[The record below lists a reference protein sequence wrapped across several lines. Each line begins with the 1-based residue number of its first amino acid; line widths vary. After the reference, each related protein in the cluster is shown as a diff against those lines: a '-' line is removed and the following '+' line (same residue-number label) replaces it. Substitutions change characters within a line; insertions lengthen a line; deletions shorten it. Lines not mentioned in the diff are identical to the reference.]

1 MKIKDYTCQSVPIFE
16 TLFGTIHNL
25 KRGTYTVQPSAR
37 QVKNRG
43 KKITPAES
51 FAVVNYFL
59 LNLS

>member
-51 FAVVNYFL
+51 FAVVN
-59 LNLS
+59 